1 MQKQKADFTNTFRLL
16 SEDNLPDEEFFKA
29 KEFLSWYKKWKVRLE
44 KDSKSFEN
52 ARKIMEANNPKIIPR
67 NHLVER
73 ALKKAEEGEL
83 KTIKEYIKILQ
94 NPYGSQI
101 NIADEYFMPPND
113 NEKVLQTFCGT

>member
-1 MQKQKADFTNTFRLL
+1 
-16 SEDNLPDEEFFKA
+16 
-29 KEFLSWYKKWKVRLE
+29 
-44 KDSKSFEN
+44 
-52 ARKIMEANNPKIIPR
+52 METNNPKIIPR

-101 NIADEYFMPPND
+101 NIADEYFTPPND